1 MPELNTI
8 HIAAAII
15 MDEEDRLLLVRKRG
29 TAFYMQPGGKIE
41 QGEDAQS
48 ALIRELKEE
57 LNLEFINEELT
68 PVGEFTEVAANEP
81 DHQVHACMFSI
92 KKCMLNVQPA
102 AEIEEFIWL
111 TPSDITSRQLAPLTA
126 NKIIPHVW
134 PL

>member
-1 MPELNTI
+1 MSELNTI

-15 MDEEDRLLLVRKRG
+15 MDDKDRLLLVRKRG

-68 PVGEFTEVAANEP
+68 PIGEFTEVAANEP

-92 KKCMLNVQPA
+92 KKCMLKVKPA

-126 NKIIPHVW
+126 NKIIPLVW